1 MATAPPRILLVEDDD
16 RIADAV
22 CGGLRS
28 EGFEVDRASEGQEAR
43 VLFEV
48 KDYQVAILDRM
59 LPGALDGLA
68 LCTRFRAQRPDC
80 GLLMLTALGTTA
92 DKVDGLEAG
101 ADDYLVKPFDFEELL
116 ARIRALLRRH
126 TGDSGPRQLQVADLV
141 LDLQT
146 KEAHRGNKTI
156 PLTAKEFHLLEYFMK
171 NKGKVLSRAK
181 LAADVWGIHF
191 DTGTNVV
198 DVYLNFLRK
207 KVDRDFET
215 KLLVTHIGQG
225 YRMTDDPNSEPEV

>member
-1 MATAPPRILLVEDDD
+1 
-16 RIADAV
+16 
-22 CGGLRS
+22 
-28 EGFEVDRASEGQEAR
+28 
-43 VLFEV
+43 
-48 KDYQVAILDRM
+48 
-59 LPGALDGLA
+59 
-68 LCTRFRAQRPDC
+68 
-80 GLLMLTALGTTA
+80 
-92 DKVDGLEAG
+92 
-101 ADDYLVKPFDFEELL
+101 
-116 ARIRALLRRH
+116 LLRRH

-146 KEAHRGNKTI
+146 KEARRGNKTI

>member
-1 MATAPPRILLVEDDD
+1 
-16 RIADAV
+16 
-22 CGGLRS
+22 
-28 EGFEVDRASEGQEAR
+28 
-43 VLFEV
+43 
-48 KDYQVAILDRM
+48 
-59 LPGALDGLA
+59 
-68 LCTRFRAQRPDC
+68 
-80 GLLMLTALGTTA
+80 
-92 DKVDGLEAG
+92 
-101 ADDYLVKPFDFEELL
+101 
-116 ARIRALLRRH
+116 
-126 TGDSGPRQLQVADLV
+126 
-141 LDLQT
+141 
-146 KEAHRGNKTI
+146 
-156 PLTAKEFHLLEYFMK
+156 MK

>member
-1 MATAPPRILLVEDDD
+1 MALDPPRLLLVEDDE

-22 CGGLRS
+22 CSGLRQ
-28 EGFEVDRASEGQEAR
+28 EGFEVDWAADAQEGKR
-43 VLFEV
+43 LFETLNYRV
-48 KDYQVAILDRM
+48 VVLDRM
-59 LPGALDGLA
+59 LPGSLDGLA
-68 LCTRFRAQRPDC
+68 LSKRFRAQRPLC
-80 GLLMLTALGTTA
+80 GLLMLTALGTTG

-116 ARIRALLRRH
+116 ARIRALLRRN

-146 KEAHRGNKTI
+146 KEARRGSKTI

-207 KVDRDFET
+207 KIDRDFET

-225 YRMTDDPNSEPEV
+225 YRMTDDSNSEPES